1 MARSAR
7 RGVRAYHVRRLWKD
21 AAGDDERHGG
31 RAGQEP
37 ARGDRQG
44 GLLMKVR
51 LFVAV
56 VAFLAFGAG
65 FRETL
70 PSRAF
75 VLANE
80 PIVFDGMQPRF
91 SEHQLRDSAP
101 AIRAGLARWA
111 ATESGRRI
119 IERINTREF
128 RVTVVERNDE
138 DGLGRAP
145 EPSIG
150 MLVDAADH
158 AKVKSYEL
166 ILNPEVGTIHGFQP
180 VAGTP
185 FSPADMMAI
194 AWAAEML
201 HIEFYSEGIS
211 LPHHNR
217 ADFQEKW
224 RAVAAELGFPSL
236 RHDDAVDE
244 EAPRRARIIYWR

>member
-1 MARSAR
+1 
-7 RGVRAYHVRRLWKD
+7 
-21 AAGDDERHGG
+21 
-31 RAGQEP
+31 
-37 ARGDRQG
+37 
-44 GLLMKVR
+44 MKVR
-51 LFVAV
+51 LPLAV
-56 VAFLAFGAG
+56 MAVLVFGTG

-80 PIVFDGMQPRF
+80 PVVFDGMQPRF
-91 SEHQLRDSAP
+91 SEHQLLGSA
-101 AIRAGLARWA
+101 ASTRAGLARWA

-119 IERINTREF
+119 VERFNTREF
-128 RVTVVERNDE
+128 RVTVVERTDE
-138 DGLGRAP
+138 NGLGRAP

-150 MLVDAADH
+150 TLVDAADH
-158 AKVKSYEL
+158 AKVKNYAL
-166 ILNPEVGTIHGFQP
+166 ILNPDAGTIHGFEP
-180 VAGTP
+180 MAGTP
-185 FSPADMMAI
+185 FSPSDMMAI

-236 RHDDAVDE
+236 RHDDSVDGE
-244 EAPRRARIIYWR
+244 GSRRARIIYWR

>member
-1 MARSAR
+1 ML
-7 RGVRAYHVRRLWKD
+7 V
-21 AAGDDERHGG
+21 
-31 RAGQEP
+31 
-37 ARGDRQG
+37 
-44 GLLMKVR
+44 KVR
-51 LFVAV
+51 LLVA
-56 VAFLAFGAG
+56 ALALLFGAG

-75 VLANE
+75 VLADE
-80 PIVFDGMQPRF
+80 PVVFDGMQPRF

-101 AIRAGLARWA
+101 SIRAGLTRWA

-119 IERINTREF
+119 VEHFNTKEF
-128 RVTVVERNDE
+128 RVTVVERSDE

-158 AKVKSYEL
+158 AKVKNYEL
-166 ILNPEVGTIHGFQP
+166 ILNPEIGAIHGFEP
-180 VAGTP
+180 VAGKP
-185 FSPADMMAI
+185 FSPSDMMAV

-236 RHDDAVDE
+236 RHDDAVDD